1 MNEQMIVDKLCEKF
15 AFLQDQVFVQRQ
27 KRIVTGFLN
36 KQEFKQVLSYIHDEL
51 GFCKAH
57 HVVGTDEGS
66 DLGFVYIFSNS
77 DGIIFALKEKAPKSD
92 PKIDT
97 LTDMYPSL
105 LLHEREL
112 IDLFGAQ
119 IEGIED
125 GPNYPLPD
133 GWPEGN
139 YPMRKEW
146 KPEYFDK
153 NTMTYNPPED
163 KTCKEGE
170 SK

>member
-1 MNEQMIVDKLCEKF
+1 MNEQMIVDRLCEKF
-15 AFLQDQVFVQRQ
+15 AFMKDKVFVQRQ
-27 KRIVTGFLN
+27 KRIMTTFLE
-36 KQEFKQVLSYIHDEL
+36 KHEFREVLHYLHDEL

-66 DLGFVYIFSNS
+66 DLGFIYLFSNS
-77 DGIIFALKEKAPKSD
+77 EGVIFALKEKAPKSD

-119 IEGIED
+119 VEGIED

-133 GWPEGN
+133 GWPKGN

-153 NTMTYNPPED
+153 NTMTYNPPVD
-163 KTCKEGE
+163 GSSKEVEG
-170 SK
+170 K